1 MSKQDWKDF
10 NNKKDF
16 NTIRM
21 AGVVRESIVD
31 GPGLRLTVFCQGCP
45 HGCKGCHNQ
54 ETHDF
59 NGGKEVSTL
68 KLLREIRENTLLDG
82 VTFSGGEP
90 FEQAIALTKFAELVK
105 SLERDLN
112 IVTYTGYTF
121 EELLRGAY
129 SERPEWLDLLE
140 VTDILIDGGFVEE
153 LKSYELKYRGSSNQ
167 RYLDCQESLRKGK
180 AVLKGV

>member
-1 MSKQDWKDF
+1 MELILRKVKPM
-10 NNKKDF
+10 KLR
-16 NTIRM
+16 I
-21 AGVVRESIVD
+21 AGVVNDSIVD
-31 GPGLRLTVFCQGCP
+31 GEGLRYTVFVQGCP
-45 HGCKGCHNQ
+45 HHCKGCHNPQ
-54 ETHDF
+54 THSF
-59 NGGKEVSTL
+59 NGGKEVDF
-68 KLLREIRENTLLDG
+68 KELLSDIESNTLLDG

-90 FEQAIALTKFAELVK
+90 FEQATALTKFAELVK

-129 SERPEWLDLLE
+129 SERPEWLDLLK
-140 VTDILIDGGFVEE
+140 VTDILIDGEFVEE

-167 RYLDCQESLRKGK
+167 RYLDCRESLRKGK